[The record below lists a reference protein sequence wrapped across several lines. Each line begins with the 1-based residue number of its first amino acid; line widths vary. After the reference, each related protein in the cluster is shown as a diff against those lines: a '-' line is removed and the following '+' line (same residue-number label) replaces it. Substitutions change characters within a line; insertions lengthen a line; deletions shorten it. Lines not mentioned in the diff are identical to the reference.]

1 MKKVLQKISYF
12 DLIEIALRVAFEN
25 ESEGI
30 IVQRKKYL

>member
-12 DLIEIALRVAFEN
+12 DLIEIAHRAAFEN